1 MTLHKSDEK
10 SLETGEDWGSNVS
23 LVSNY
28 GSFSWFSIL
37 LRIILGILFLAAGVV
52 AVVYS
57 VYNSEKHDEQYDEN
71 YFPWNIDQECAEGN
85 VSIYTIVSDDG
96 SQTLFEVTST
106 KIVWIQDA
114 QGKRLFYQFGVA
126 PDIQYKLYISE
137 TVAYNVTND
146 FSECSKIPG
155 MTYKNFFAGMGL
167 INVPK
172 KDHPEQLLIHDHIT
186 KVNAYEGEP
195 PLDLLIEGEH
205 ASLVSAYSNFKTDI
219 SYRWEIFFP
228 RESTLSRMDY
238 FFEDMQPRKGDES
251 IFQDIPQKCLDL

>member
-1 MTLHKSDEK
+1 MSVF
-10 SLETGEDWGSNVS
+10 VS
-23 LVSNY
+23 ANSH
-28 GSFSWFSIL
+28 WFSIL

-57 VYNSEKHDEQYDEN
+57 
-71 YFPWNIDQECAEGN
+71 
-85 VSIYTIVSDDG
+85 
-96 SQTLFEVTST
+96 
-106 KIVWIQDA
+106 
-114 QGKRLFYQFGVA
+114 FGVA

-205 ASLVSAYSNFKTDI
+205 ASLVSAYSNFKT
-219 SYRWEIFFP
+219 EI
-228 RESTLSRMDY
+228 
-238 FFEDMQPRKGDES
+238 
-251 IFQDIPQKCLDL
+251 QKE